1 MRKAFFLFVCMLVAL
16 NTFSKT
22 TTARDIELRARHADD
37 EALRSIIPVRAM
49 LDEDILSV
57 EFWDSPKD
65 AVIRIT
71 DADGNEILSKAY
83 TYPELVQ
90 LPINQKVSIY
100 TIEITLGEICFSGYF
115 CIE

>member
-1 MRKAFFLFVCMLVAL
+1 MRKTLFLLVCMLVAFS
-16 NTFSKT
+16 TFSKT
-22 TTARDIELRARHADD
+22 TTSRDIDLRARHADD
-37 EALRSIIPVRAM
+37 RPLRSIIPVRAV
-49 LDEDILSV
+49 LDEDIISV
-57 EFWDSPKD
+57 EFLDSPKD

-83 TYPELVQ
+83 TYPQLVQ